1 MYVVTGDSYSI
12 FGLNLVAINEGN
24 EVGSDSGLTL
34 ESCKVLCSET
44 PACSSFVYCADHQTC
59 WRKDMVL
66 KGDEGTKETD
76 HCTTYFEQPG
86 KLFSCTDINTILFL

>member
-1 MYVVTGDSYSI
+1 M
-12 FGLNLVAINEGN
+12 VATNEGN
-24 EVGSDSGLTL
+24 EVGIGRGLTL

-44 PACSSFVYCADHQTC
+44 PACSSFVYCTNGPTC
-59 WRKDMVL
+59 FLKDMVL